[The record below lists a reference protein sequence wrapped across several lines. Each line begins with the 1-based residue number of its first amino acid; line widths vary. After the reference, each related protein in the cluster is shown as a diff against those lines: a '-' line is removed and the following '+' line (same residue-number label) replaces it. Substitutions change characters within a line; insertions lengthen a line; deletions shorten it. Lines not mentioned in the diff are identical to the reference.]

1 MVEQVSGILTRWRQ
15 FGRRYFWPHLLLG
28 MVAASLGLPALSNS
42 AEAATPPK
50 TSTTKH
56 DLNTRVNF
64 TNLAWLEASRRPNFS
79 VDYWHQHAIRTVIR
93 HLSFAMAPQVIPAA
107 EAALPEQA
115 QHLALLDTLNAL
127 LTQDSQPPVMVRQ
140 TARFAFVS
148 PASFSV
154 STWISQVHGIRAGPQ
169 RLS

>member
-1 MVEQVSGILTRWRQ
+1 
-15 FGRRYFWPHLLLG
+15 
-28 MVAASLGLPALSNS
+28 MVAASFGLPALSNS
-42 AEAATPPK
+42 AEAATPTK

-93 HLSFAMAPQVIPAA
+93 HLSFAMAPQAMPVA
-107 EAALPEQA
+107 EEALPVQA

-140 TARFAFVS
+140 TAQRALFLLFHSLFQPGLARFTAFA
-148 PASFSV
+148 PGLNASAKLTFS
-154 STWISQVHGIRAGPQ
+154 IP
-169 RLS
+169 